1 MRLVRN
7 WQPKK
12 VSGLLDA
19 WVVMLIHLDLR
30 MIPEVM
36 KVLEELVIVV
46 VMILELPLL
55 SLMSYLD
62 PLLLTGW

>member
-19 WVVMLIHLDLR
+19 WVAMLIHLDLR